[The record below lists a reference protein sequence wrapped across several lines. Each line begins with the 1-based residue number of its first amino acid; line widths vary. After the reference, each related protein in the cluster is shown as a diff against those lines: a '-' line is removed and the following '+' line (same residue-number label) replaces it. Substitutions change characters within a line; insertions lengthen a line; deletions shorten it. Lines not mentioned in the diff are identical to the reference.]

1 MRSRNHGRRP
11 ADSRP
16 DFEGIDVQASP
27 EGTPWTSE
35 RSDSSSDGHAILGR
49 KTSADLRH
57 ERAEPQ
63 VTDSHVLAGSNHSST
78 NEGSSE
84 LPVLNGPHRSD
95 KSSELPSSLDLQLS
109 EAEMQTSDRPTGRK
123 KRKDAGTLQGSPT
136 ESTDKRRQLLLI
148 LLASYASAVTLACL
162 YLLMTVMQSRSHE
175 LENLPDVEPLEAN
188 EFRYAPQHALLPA
201 GHTLP
206 LGQQQQ
212 FGHILVEPL
221 RITREPLEYVHFS
234 GDTKQK
240 HESTPSVLQLWVRF
254 TNVSHDQ
261 VIVPL
266 DRTLLF
272 KREFDDE
279 SSQFLTNN
287 FIRSDRASSGDG
299 SMAYILDHPLSSEWD
314 IRNQHLGE
322 RLEPGES
329 VEVFLPSQPEG
340 LDQLDGPSVW
350 RMHIRKG
357 FHTPTGHGVTTLVD
371 VVFDTQQIEETPANT
386 LTATSSS

>member
-1 MRSRNHGRRP
+1 MRSRDHGRRP

-16 DFEGIDVQASP
+16 DFDGIDEDASP
-27 EGTPWTSE
+27 QGTPWESQ
-35 RSDSSSDGHAILGR
+35 RSDSSSDSHVVLGR
-49 KTSADLRH
+49 KSSGDLRH
-57 ERAEPQ
+57 ERAEPL
-63 VTDSHVLAGSNHSST
+63 VTDSHILAESNHSSAD
-78 NEGSSE
+78 EGSSE
-84 LPVLNGPHRSD
+84 LPLLNGPHRSD
-95 KSSELPSSLDLQLS
+95 KSSELPSSFDLQLS
-109 EAEMQTSDRPTGRK
+109 EAETQTSDRPTGRK
-123 KRKDAGTLQGSPT
+123 NRKDAGTRHGSPT
-136 ESTDKRRQLLLI
+136 ESADKRRRMLLI

-188 EFRYAPQHALLPA
+188 EFRYAPEHASLPA

-221 RITREPLEYVHFS
+221 RITRQPLEYVHFS
-234 GDTKQK
+234 GDKKQK
-240 HESTPSVLQLWVRF
+240 HENTPPVLQLWVRF
-254 TNVSHDQ
+254 TNLSDDQ

-272 KREFDDE
+272 KRDIDDD
-279 SSQFLTNN
+279 SSQLLANN
-287 FIRSDRASSGDG
+287 FIRSDRASRGDG
-299 SMAYILDHPLSSEWD
+299 STAYMLDHPLSSEWD
-314 IRNQHLGE
+314 IRDQHLGE

-329 VEVFLPSQPEG
+329 VEMFLPSQPEG

-357 FHTPTGHGVTTLVD
+357 FHAPTGHGVTTLVD
-371 VVFDTQQIEETPANT
+371 VVFDTMQIEGTPAKT
-386 LTATSSS
+386 TTASSAS